1 MSQALDLLN
10 SLTETVVDH
19 KHVVPDSDT
28 YFIIDPYTRQ
38 IENTNYQKTVLMR
51 GDHNSERFTFELPRY
66 VDGHDMSLCNRVIV
80 HFDNVGDSI
89 ENVYSDVAYM
99 DDLRINPDKPDTVI
113 SSWLIRREATQI
125 VGLLSFSLQY
135 QCVEGDEVTYEWN
148 TDSCDEIEIR
158 KSKSN
163 GEAAIIKY
171 TNVLEEWRAKIFGA
185 GDSVMSNITT
195 EGANQVAAVQNESA
209 TQQAAIELKGSETLA
224 TIPDDYTEVYN
235 MATEAVRTK
244 ADGIVCEAEG
254 SAITIDDASND
265 YIRGLKVYGKSTQV
279 VTNGYQLFNAYA
291 ERNESFANA
300 TVENSGAKI
309 TVTGSYYVS
318 WPITLKAGVEYYID
332 FRVAENAEY
341 RAVRF
346 EYPDKEITN
355 TITNPTVF
363 TPLQDTVSVYLYAG
377 LGTEGSVVY
386 ENVQITEGST
396 AVSWEPYTG
405 GVPSPNPEYPQE
417 IVSIENPIVE
427 ACGENL
433 ARSSRDG
440 NIASMGLTVTQFN
453 NSSEIII
460 NGTTTAATSITVFR
474 DICLPVG
481 QYTLS
486 VYGLNVMN
494 TSYDRAYVMDGS
506 SVANVN
512 YVQPDRPQTF
522 NITKPSVVSISIVF
536 AETSSYHNQTVKFQL
551 ERGSAA
557 TEYKPYSGKRIALTH
572 TLHGIPVTSGG
583 NYTDENGQQ
592 WICDEVDLERG
603 VYVQRIFNKTF
614 TDFGAATNYSV
625 DDKGTSCAMV
635 VGTQLVPT
643 KGMCSH
649 LPLTINTTGSNRFN
663 PIDGVVY
670 FKLEGNMLL
679 EELKAKL
686 TEMSPTVNAIL
697 VTPIETPLTAEE
709 IETYK
714 TLKTNYPNTTV
725 LNDSGAWMK
734 VKYNADIKRQLEDVK
749 SHLTVATSPAR
760 IGTVTLLAAEW
771 EGSDNLY
778 HQIVDIEGVTENSQ
792 VDLTPGI
799 DQLAIFYNK
808 DLSFVTENDRG
819 VVTVYAI
826 GQKPTSDYTIQV
838 TITEVQL

>member
-1 MSQALDLLN
+1 MNQAEALLN
-10 SLTETVVDH
+10 SLTETVV
-19 KHVVPDSDT
+19 KHTHPVPDSDT
-28 YFIIDPYTRQ
+28 HFIIDPYTRQ
-38 IENTNYQKTVLMR
+38 IENTNYQKTVIMR

-89 ENVYSDVAYM
+89 ENIYSDVAYM

-265 YIRGLKVYGKSTQV
+265 YIRGLKVYGKSTQMTTTGKNLFDV
-279 VTNGYQLFNAYA
+279 SKIANNSRVTNDNGI
-291 ERNESFANA
+291 
-300 TVENSGAKI
+300 I
-309 TVTGSYYVS
+309 TVSTPEASSAVDSMTDLGVIAPELEVGKSYTLTFETTG
-318 WPITLKAGVEYYID
+318 TDKYIYLEEAK
-332 FRVAENAEY
+332 FMWSNGG
-341 RAVRF
+341 
-346 EYPDKEITN
+346 TN
-355 TITNPTVF
+355 TVTQEMLDSDVLF
-363 TPLQDTVSVYLYAG
+363 YASGVS
-377 LGTEGSVVY
+377 T
-386 ENVQITEGST
+386 T
-396 AVSWEPYTG
+396 ATLSNFMLRDSAIADATYEPYTG
-405 GVPSPNPEYPQE
+405 AIPSPNPEYPQE

-494 TSYDRAYVMDGS
+494 ASYDRAYVMDGS

-536 AETSSYHNQTVKFQL
+536 AEASSYHNQTVKFQL
-551 ERGSAA
+551 ERGATA
-557 TEYKPYSGKRIALTH
+557 TEYKPYSGKRIAITH

-592 WICDEVDLERG
+592 WMCDEVDLERG
-603 VYVQRIFNKTF
+603 VYIQRITSIAVIGKETWSLNTQASNEGINAYHIMLSDRLYPSVGYCTHFADAGNWPDALRSKSNAFWIANETVVVFKTDGAQSLDEFN
-614 TDFGAATNYSV
+614 S
-625 DDKGTSCAMV
+625 MV
-635 VGTQLVPT
+635 RGFEES
-643 KGMCSH
+643 G
-649 LPLTINTTGSNRFN
+649 N
-663 PIDGVVY
+663 PV
-670 FKLEGNMLL
+670 MLYYIRR
-679 EELKAKL
+679 
-686 TEMSPTVNAIL
+686 N
-697 VTPIETPLTAEE
+697 PIETPLTAEE
-709 IETYK
+709 IETFK
-714 TLKTNYPNTTV
+714 SIKTNYPNTTI
-725 LNDSGAWMK
+725 LNSSGAWMK
-734 VKYNADIKRQLEDVK
+734 AKYNADTKLYI
-749 SHLTVATSPAR
+749 SN
-760 IGTVTLLAAEW
+760 AA
-771 EGSDNLY
+771 
-778 HQIVDIEGVTENSQ
+778 VDGAVSAVEEV
-792 VDLTPGI
+792 L
-799 DQLAIFYNK
+799 
-808 DLSFVTENDRG
+808 ND
-819 VVTVYAI
+819 TY
-826 GQKPTSDYTIQV
+826 
-838 TITEVQL
+838 

>member
-1 MSQALDLLN
+1 MNQAEALLN
-10 SLTETVVDH
+10 SLTETVV
-19 KHVVPDSDT
+19 KHTHPVPDSDT
-28 YFIIDPYTRQ
+28 HFIIDPYTRQ
-38 IENTNYQKTVLMR
+38 IENTNYQKTVIMR

-185 GDSVMSNITT
+185 GDSIMSNITT

-254 SAITIDDASND
+254 STIVIDDASDD
-265 YIRGLKVYGKSTQV
+265 YIRGLKIYGKTAQT
-279 VTNGYQLFNAYA
+279 VTNGYQLFD
-291 ERNESFANA
+291 
-300 TVENSGAKI
+300 
-309 TVTGSYYVS
+309 
-318 WPITLKAGVEYYID
+318 AGVLGT
-332 FRVAENAEY
+332 VSKGGA
-341 RAVRF
+341 
-346 EYPDKEITN
+346 
-355 TITNPTVF
+355 TITNNGDGSF
-363 TPLQDTVSVYLYAG
+363 TVSGNGTLTEDISVLKDYTHEESLRMLKLGMLHCPVTQTMPYCYIQIRNSDTIYSGLTHSRPSYEITQAILDDEDMFIRIGFYGGAEEEIIPDTIKPMLYQDG
-377 LGTEGSVVY
+377 DG
-386 ENVQITEGST
+386 
-396 AVSWEPYTG
+396 SWEPYTG

-417 IVSIENPIVE
+417 IVSIDTPVVNVY
-427 ACGENL
+427 GKNL
-433 ARSSRDG
+433 WAVDHIELTGHSGADVLFEGLVKLPATLSWTQDFTRTTGSAMFSYVVDG
-440 NIASMGLTVTQFN
+440 NTYFTASAEQPGPFKH
-453 NSSEIII
+453 II
-460 NGTTTAATSITVFR
+460 NKGEYLEQITLVNWAPETGN
-474 DICLPVG
+474 L
-481 QYTLS
+481 T
-486 VYGLNVMN
+486 NV
-494 TSYDRAYVMDGS
+494 
-506 SVANVN
+506 
-512 YVQPDRPQTF
+512 
-522 NITKPSVVSISIVF
+522 
-536 AETSSYHNQTVKFQL
+536 QL
-551 ERGSAA
+551 EIGNMS
-557 TEYKPYSGKRIALTH
+557 TEYVPYVEVQSLSLVH
-572 TLHGIPVTSGG
+572 TLRGIPVTSGG

-592 WICDEVDLERG
+592 WICDEVDLARG

-649 LPLTINTTGSNRFN
+649 LPLTIDTTGSNRFN

-709 IETYK
+709 IETFK
-714 TLKTNYPNTTV
+714 SIKTNYPNTTI
-725 LNDSGAWMK
+725 LNNSGAWMK

-760 IGTVTLLAAEW
+760 IGTVTLLASEW

-799 DQLAIFYNK
+799 DQLAVFYNK